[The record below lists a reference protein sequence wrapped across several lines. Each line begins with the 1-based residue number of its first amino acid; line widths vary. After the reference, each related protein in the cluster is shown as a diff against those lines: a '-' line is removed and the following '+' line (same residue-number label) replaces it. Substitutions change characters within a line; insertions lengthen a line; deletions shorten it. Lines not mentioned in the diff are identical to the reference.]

1 MSSVLERT
9 LGILECLASQ
19 PEGLPLGRIADKL
32 NMPASAAHRL
42 LADLTRQGYVRQ
54 NRDQGDY
61 LLTTKL
67 VTMVLDF
74 MGAAGIVDFAQP
86 VLERLAQTTGDFIR
100 LAVVDGDRLV
110 WVARAQGARR
120 GLRYDPDN
128 DTTVQLSCTASGQA
142 WLMTMSDEEAL
153 RLVIKQG
160 FGAPEHFGPDAPTT
174 AQRLLK
180 LLAEARK
187 RGFGMT
193 VNMFGAGLAS
203 IAVPLRRPGEAP
215 VGVLSIAGPAV
226 RLTPARMAEQLP
238 MLQAAAREIVLASV
252 TSPLFASRRVESE
265 VSKDLAPNQQVGRS
279 TKVAGA

>member
-1 MSSVLERT
+1 
-9 LGILECLASQ
+9 
-19 PEGLPLGRIADKL
+19 
-32 NMPASAAHRL
+32 
-42 LADLTRQGYVRQ
+42 VRQ
-54 NRDQGDY
+54 SRDQGDY

-86 VLERLAQTTGDFIR
+86 VLDRLAQATGDFIR

-128 DTTVQLSCTASGQA
+128 DTTAQLSCTASGQA

-160 FGAPEHFGPDAPTT
+160 FGAPDQFGPDAPTT

-187 RGFGMT
+187 RGYGMT
-193 VNMFGAGLAS
+193 IDMFGPGLAS
-203 IAVPLRRPGEAP
+203 VAVPLRRPGEAP

-226 RLTPARMAEQLP
+226 RLTQNRMGDLVPLLE
-238 MLQAAAREIVLASV
+238 AAAREVVQASV
-252 TSPLFASRRVESE
+252 SSPLFASRR
-265 VSKDLAPNQQVGRS
+265 LAADDTDAAPLQVR
-279 TKVAGA
+279 TKRNVKRA

>member
-42 LADLTRQGYVRQ
+42 LADLTRHGYVRQ

-86 VLERLAQTTGDFIR
+86 VLDRLAQTTGEFIR

-128 DTTVQLSCTASGQA
+128 DTTAQLSCTASGHA

-160 FGAPEHFGPDAPTT
+160 FGTPEQFGPDAPTT

-187 RGFGMT
+187 RGYGMT
-193 VNMFGAGLAS
+193 VDMFGAGLTS

-265 VSKDLAPNQQVGRS
+265 VSKDLAPNQQAGRS
-279 TKVAGA
+279 KKLA